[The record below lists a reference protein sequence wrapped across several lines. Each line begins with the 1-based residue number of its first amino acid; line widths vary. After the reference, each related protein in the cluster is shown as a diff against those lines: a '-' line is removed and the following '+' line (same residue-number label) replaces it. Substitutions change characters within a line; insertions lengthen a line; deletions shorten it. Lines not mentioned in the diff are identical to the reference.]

1 MGCVLAMRMSRSLV
15 SSGREPCTADTLP
28 VCPTKPHA
36 LQLDAAALYDLA
48 RTELLR
54 LGLLQ
59 AHFTTTKKGEIP
71 EFDTGTDMMKAS
83 RKRLTPHGRLLLT
96 QIGLATLEEA

>member
-1 MGCVLAMRMSRSLV
+1 MTVLNRRCWRNGKSAASHHGKVKRSDAISV
-15 SSGREPCTADTLP
+15 
-28 VCPTKPHA
+28 HA
-36 LQLDAAALYDLA
+36 LFYELDAAALYDLA